1 LQLISDRIANARQ
14 GLTLVIMA
22 TLPTL
27 AIASL
32 VPILPAL
39 FERFGKLPHGEFL
52 VPMVLT
58 VPSLCVALFSS
69 FIGAAA
75 DRWGRRR
82 TLMPAL
88 AAFAVFG
95 LAPFL
100 VDNLFEIIAARFV
113 VGVAEA
119 AILTVSN
126 ALLGDYFDDVGR
138 KRWLAMQTIIGPFA
152 AFAYV
157 LMGGALGT
165 WNWRGPFLL
174 YLMGIVVLI
183 PSLLFLYEPRKVTAA
198 VSKPPVSAFPWLAA
212 IQVSAVTLLI
222 SVVFFVQNVQ
232 HGRIFADLG
241 ARSPG
246 LISVV
251 ITIAGLGTVVAGIA
265 FRYIRSQSIGTWLA
279 IIFLAYAIGYAG
291 LSQVSGY
298 LMGIP
303 FDALGQLAGGLAVPV
318 LISWALTRFDFEHR
332 GRGMGIWAACFFLGQ
347 FLSPPL
353 VTLIGHG
360 RWTFLQSVGVV
371 GLGCLPLAAL
381 AWLMARFSREADAQ
395 LISTH

>member
-1 LQLISDRIANARQ
+1 MTADTRQ
-14 GLTLVIMA
+14 GFTLVIMA

-32 VPILPAL
+32 VPVLPAL
-39 FERFGKLPHGEFL
+39 FRQFGNLPHGEWL

-82 TLMPAL
+82 ILLPSL

-100 VDNLFEIIAARFV
+100 VDDLYEIIAARFV

-126 ALLGDYFDDVGR
+126 ALLGDYFDDASR
-138 KRWLAMQTIIGPFA
+138 RRWLALQTIIGPFA

-157 LMGGALGT
+157 LMGGALGS
-165 WNWRGPFLL
+165 WSWRGPFLL
-174 YLMGIVVLI
+174 YVMGIVVLF
-183 PSLLFLYEPRKVTAA
+183 PSLLFLYEPTKAPAA
-198 VSKPPVSAFPWLAA
+198 AKPAITAFPWRAA
-212 IQVSAVTLLI
+212 IQVSIVTLLI

-241 ARSPG
+241 AHSPA
-246 LISVV
+246 LISAV
-251 ITIAGLGTVVAGIA
+251 ITVAGLGTVVGGLV
-265 FRYIRSQSIGTWLA
+265 FRYIRSRSVGTMLA
-279 IIFLAYAIGYAG
+279 MIFLAYGIGYAG

-303 FDALGQLAGGLAVPV
+303 FDALAQLAGGLAVPV

-371 GLGCLPLAAL
+371 GLACLLLAAVAGL
-381 AWLMARFSREADAQ
+381 LTRYSRAADAQ

>member
-32 VPILPAL
+32 VPVLPAL
-39 FERFGKLPHGEFL
+39 LQRFGTLPHGEFL
-52 VPMVLT
+52 IPMVLT

-82 TLMPAL
+82 ILMPAL

-95 LAPFL
+95 LAPL
-100 VDNLFEIIAARFV
+100 LLDDLYEIIAARFV

-119 AILTVSN
+119 TILTVSN

-157 LMGGALGT
+157 LLGGALGS

-183 PSLLFLYEPRKVTAA
+183 PSLLFLYEPRKVAA
-198 VSKPPVSAFPWLAA
+198 VSHPPVSAFPWRAA
-212 IQVSAVTLLI
+212 IQVSIVTLLI
-222 SVVFFVQNVQ
+222 SIVFFVQNVQ

-241 ARSPG
+241 AGSPA

-251 ITIAGLGTVVAGIA
+251 ITVAGLGTVVGGIA
-265 FRYIRSQSIGTWLA
+265 FRYIRSQSVGTLLA

-291 LSQVSGY
+291 LSQVSSY

-318 LISWALTRFDFEHR
+318 LISWALTKFDFEHR

-381 AWLMARFSREADAQ
+381 AWLLTRFWRDASAQ